1 MAEKVE
7 AKKNIGTPPMG
18 KPGLSTKP
26 GSAAKPKKKASVGA
40 VLAIFLVV
48 VIIAAVALV
57 YLNVGGLRQK
67 LADALQTEQ
76 AVVEGESAAIAAAEI
91 EQRQEELDELESD
104 MDAQSATLK
113 KKSQDLKDK
122 ETALNDQETALEAR
136 EEAVAAAETSL
147 QETQQTQDDLAATA
161 KIFENMEPAVA
172 ATAISGLDTVDD
184 MVALLMVIPS
194 NKSAAI
200 LSNMEAK
207 LATEVLSAMI
217 K

>member
-1 MAEKVE
+1 MAEKME
-7 AKKNIGTPPMG
+7 AKKNMATPPAG
-18 KPGLSTKP
+18 KLGLSTKP
-26 GSAAKPKKKASVGA
+26 VSTTKPKKKVSGGM

-48 VIIAAVALV
+48 VIIAAVTLV
-57 YLNVGGLRQK
+57 YLNVGGLRQI
-67 LADALQTEQ
+67 LADSLQTEQ
-76 AVVEGESAAIAAAEI
+76 VAAEGESAAIAAAEL
-91 EQRQEELDELESD
+91 EQRQKELDELASD
-104 MDAQSATLK
+104 LDAQSATLK

-136 EEAVAAAETSL
+136 EEAVAAAEASV
-147 QETQQTQDDLAATA
+147 QETQQTQDDIAATA

-200 LSNMEAK
+200 ISNMEAK
-207 LATEVLSAMI
+207 LATKVLSAMI